1 MENRMFKVVFS
12 DYSTKQRVPN
22 QWTGFASHEEARR
35 FVEDHDMCIPLEWSY
50 DIVSEENCNA

>member
-1 MENRMFKVVFS
+1 MFKVVFS